1 MNHATNAETL
11 ISNFKKLILNNVDS
25 DDKLLPETIVK
36 LMLDYVNCH
45 NFDIAATI
53 KNEVVLVLH
62 RQELNIKNK
71 KEHLVYQWFD
81 SIITN

>member
-53 KNEVVLVLH
+53 
-62 RQELNIKNK
+62 
-71 KEHLVYQWFD
+71 
-81 SIITN
+81 